1 MSILGLEATRFL
13 FWSPIIAH
21 TFMWPCLLTVLKNR
35 NTLFRWKTSLAGRRL
50 ENSFLE
56 TPPKTWC
63 FQRTPFSCFFSYF
76 WYCVIRTREQH
87 EQKNTPEPLVLQPS
101 SCEGPHRSQL
111 QKQIHHQ
118 MVSELSIGRW
128 VSIKMH
134 HQICLVS

>member
-1 MSILGLEATRFL
+1 MSILRLEATRFL

-35 NTLFRWKTSLAGRRL
+35 NTPFRWKTSLAGRRL

-63 FQRTPFSCFFSYF
+63 FHRTPFSCFFF
-76 WYCVIRTREQH
+76 LFLVLFK
-87 EQKNTPEPLVLQPS
+87 EQKNNMKKITHQNLLFFSLVLVKVLTDLNY
-101 SCEGPHRSQL
+101 R
-111 QKQIHHQ
+111 KKIHHQ

>member
-1 MSILGLEATRFL
+1 
-13 FWSPIIAH
+13 
-21 TFMWPCLLTVLKNR
+21 MWPCLLTVLKNK
-35 NTLFRWKTSLAGRRL
+35 NTPFRWKKSLAGRRL

-63 FQRTPFSCFFSYF
+63 FKRTPFSYFFSYF

-87 EQKNTPEPLVLQPS
+87 EQKNTPKPLVLQPS

-111 QKQIHHQ
+111 QNQIHHQ